1 MAIPLKRH
9 AKTIFTHFNI
19 SVDAQKNAYYDQST
33 GYLKH
38 KNSYKSRIII
48 YNFSTYVSKV
58 SIANIQSGT
67 WYLAYRI

>member
-1 MAIPLKRH
+1 MAIRLKRH

-38 KNSYKSRIII
+38 RKFIQKPHN
-48 YNFSTYVSKV
+48 NLQLF
-58 SIANIQSGT
+58 NIC
-67 WYLAYRI
+67 